1 VVPGDGGVVFLTT
14 PVCWTE
20 ELGHSGRRFILSTP
34 RGAEDKGAFRLTYE
48 TYYTLYLMIDT
59 LYIVPPVS

>member
-1 VVPGDGGVVFLTT
+1 VRGVVFVTI
-14 PVCWTE
+14 PVCWT
-20 ELGHSGRRFILSTP
+20 ELGHSGRRFVLSTS